1 MTTQKPLHAVV
12 FTLSLQGHVIPSIH
26 LAIKLASKGF
36 TITFVNTEV
45 NHRDITKSLCR
56 NTSQND
62 VVDIFSAAR
71 EAGLDIRYRT
81 VSDGFPI
88 SFDRKLNNEQF
99 LEGHVHVFPAHV
111 DELVRDLVDSADPP
125 LTCLV
130 ADSFFGWQSAI
141 AKKYNLVYVSF
152 WTEPAL
158 VFSLFYH
165 LDLLQINGHYA
176 SHDNRE
182 DTIEY
187 IPGIKAIEPKD
198 LVSFLQDTDFST
210 SMHRLISMTSKEMKS
225 ADFILCNTVHEL
237 EFEPI
242 LAIQEQRPMYAIG
255 PLFPSGLSNSKT
267 LVPTSLKPEFDCTQW
282 LNTKPQGSV
291 LYVSF
296 GSFIPCEKEKID
308 EIAHGLLL
316 SKINF
321 IWVLRGDAVS
331 YEEPYVL
338 PSGFE
343 DEIKDRAMIV
353 TWTNQIDV
361 ISHSAIGGFLTHCG
375 WNSTLESIWYG
386 VPMLCFPLKADQL
399 TIRKL
404 LVDDWRIGVNLCD
417 KKPLTRFEVAEK
429 VNVLMS
435 TKLDDKL
442 RKEMIKLRQIS
453 KNALAENGSSERNL
467 CQFVSDLKNKIIEK
481 V

>member
-1 MTTQKPLHAVV
+1 MYT
-12 FTLSLQGHVIPSIH
+12 
-26 LAIKLASKGF
+26 
-36 TITFVNTEV
+36 VN
-45 NHRDITKSLCR
+45 
-56 NTSQND
+56 
-62 VVDIFSAAR
+62 
-71 EAGLDIRYRT
+71 
-81 VSDGFPI
+81 
-88 SFDRKLNNEQF
+88 
-99 LEGHVHVFPAHV
+99 
-111 DELVRDLVDSADPP
+111 
-125 LTCLV
+125 
-130 ADSFFGWQSAI
+130 
-141 AKKYNLVYVSF
+141 
-152 WTEPAL
+152 
-158 VFSLFYH
+158 LFYF
-165 LDLLQINGHYA
+165 LCGL
-176 SHDNRE
+176 DNRE

-343 DEIKDRAMIV
+343 DEIKDRALIV